1 MPSTSSMRPTKLT
14 LHVYQ
19 VGFGDCFLLTFHYP
33 NTERHVL
40 IDYGTT
46 ELADGVPKNQMQLI
60 AKDIE
65 ATCGGKLHAVVVT
78 HRHKDHVSGFAT
90 NAKKTGTGDKIR
102 ALKPD
107 VVVQPWT
114 EDPRAKKDAKK
125 PTRAPSDR
133 AAIAA
138 LDAMHPLAEA
148 IFVEARRGTRSAA
161 TPRERALYRQLT
173 MEGMENIG
181 NESAVRNLATLGK
194 RQVYVFHGSASGLA
208 GVLPGVKVTV
218 LGPPTLAQTAT
229 ILKQRDEDQDEFW
242 MLRARQS
249 LGLADLIRAP
259 RGLFKGRGAHNGPL
273 PPSVRWF
280 VPRLR
285 HMRAS
290 ELLQIVRI
298 MDDAMNN
305 TSVILLFE
313 VGKQKLLFPGDAQ
326 IENWEFTLA
335 QPKLTNLLSGVTV
348 YKVGHHGSRNATPK
362 TLWNGFKKKAP
373 TASASRLRTFMST
386 KAGKHGDHPETAVPR
401 ETLVEALKAKSIF
414 FTTQDLTQPGQNLKA
429 TFEIPI

>member
-1 MPSTSSMRPTKLT
+1 MRPTKLT

-33 NTERHVL
+33 NTKRHVL

-46 ELADGVPKNQMQLI
+46 ELADGVPKNQMQFI
-60 AKDIE
+60 AKDIA
-65 ATCGGKLHAVVVT
+65 ATCGDKLHAVVVS
-78 HRHKDHVSGFAT
+78 HRHKDHISGFAT
-90 NAKKTGTGDKIR
+90 NASGNGTGDRIR

-125 PTRAPSDR
+125 PTRTPSDR

-138 LDAMHPLAEA
+138 LDAMHPLTEA
-148 IFVEARRGTRSAA
+148 IFTEAMRGMHSAA

-181 NESAVRNLATLGK
+181 NEPAVRNLATLGK
-194 RQVYVFHGSASGLA
+194 RRVYVFAGSASGLA
-208 GVLPGVKVTV
+208 NILPGVKITV
-218 LGPPTLAQTAT
+218 LGPPTVAQTAT
-229 ILKQRDEDQDEFW
+229 VLKQRDEDQTEFW
-242 MLRARQS
+242 MLRALQS
-249 LGLADLIRAP
+249 LGLALLIKAP
-259 RGLFKGRGAHNGPL
+259 RGIFKGRAAKDGPL

-285 HMRAS
+285 NMRAA

-326 IENWEFTLA
+326 IENWEFALS
-335 QPKLTNLLSGVTV
+335 QPKLKKLLTGVTV

-362 TLWNGFKKKAP
+362 TLWNGFKKRSTTP
-373 TASASRLRTFMST
+373 SASRLRTFMST

-401 ETLVEALKAKSIF
+401 STLVDELKAKSTF

-429 TFEIPI
+429 TFDIPL